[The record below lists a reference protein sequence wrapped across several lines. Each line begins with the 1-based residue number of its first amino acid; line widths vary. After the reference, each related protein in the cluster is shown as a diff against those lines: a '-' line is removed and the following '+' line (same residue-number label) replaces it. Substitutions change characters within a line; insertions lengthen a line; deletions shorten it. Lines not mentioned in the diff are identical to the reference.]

1 MSKKRIVKKKRK
13 DHGDLSFPT
22 TCLDGHR
29 LTGMEAE
36 WRKGPGWLKV
46 SFVRACFIAERTVKR
61 KAILLVVVGI
71 AFSLFTRTLDGRR
84 DEGDHNGR
92 HQTRHGDG
100 TRGASHWLRAADGEV
115 TDSRAKELSRN
126 KHSHDD
132 CFAG

>member
-1 MSKKRIVKKKRK
+1 MKKKRK

-36 WRKGPGWLKV
+36 WRKG
-46 SFVRACFIAERTVKR
+46 
-61 KAILLVVVGI
+61 LVVVGI